1 MQELFTYD
9 LGLVPIFK
17 LSHKIETR
25 CSLTVIV
32 SEAGDSDRIISRSVE
47 KFISKLKIKKSNVK
61 IP

>member
-25 CSLTVIV
+25 YSLTVTV

-47 KFISKLKIKKSNVK
+47 KFISKLKIKKSDVK